1 MGDEQVSGFNPAA
14 GLIDKLKTL
23 AEYAPLLGH
32 FQTISNAQTPHDR
45 ALAVVK
51 AMQWAAGKSAT
62 EVDDEVLLYLEA
74 VLRTP
79 EGKAFFEWVVAK
91 VSGQA

>member
-1 MGDEQVSGFNPAA
+1 MGDEEQVSGFLPTA

-32 FQTISNAQTPHDR
+32 LQTISNAKTPHDR

-51 AMQWAAGKSAT
+51 TLQWAAGKSAT

-74 VLRTP
+74 VLKTP
-79 EGKAFFEWVVAK
+79 EGKAFFEWVIAK
-91 VSGQA
+91 VSA